1 MSTSARNELNRQLL
15 KLHQQ
20 AADFLERNM
29 DGENGFPIDELR
41 QITLSAV
48 RLGDTSRQEETF
60 QNQLC
65 LFESKEQI
73 EGFETIPYFDDEEE
87 MNNESCKKN
96 TSISATT

>member
-1 MSTSARNELNRQLL
+1 MSTSTRNELNRRLL

-20 AADFLERNM
+20 AANFLERNI

-41 QITLSAV
+41 QLTLSAV
-48 RLGDTSRQEETF
+48 RLGDNSRQEETF

-73 EGFETIPYFDDEEE
+73 EGFETIPYLDEDEIKIE
-87 MNNESCKKN
+87 
-96 TSISATT
+96 